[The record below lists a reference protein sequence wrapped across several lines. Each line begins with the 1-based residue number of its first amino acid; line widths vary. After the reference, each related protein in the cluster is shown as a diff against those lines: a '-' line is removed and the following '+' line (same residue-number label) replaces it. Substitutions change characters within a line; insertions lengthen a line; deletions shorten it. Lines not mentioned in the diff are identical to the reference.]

1 MFAEHRLEV
10 IRRRSE
16 YELRKNEERL
26 HILEAL
32 RIAIKNID
40 LVIQIIRK
48 SKSAEEA
55 RQNLMS
61 KLNLD
66 EIQATAILDL
76 QLRRLASL
84 ERQKIEDEYK
94 QVSENIKNLKA
105 LLKSP
110 QKMRQVEIEEL
121 KSLKAKYADPRR
133 TQIIRLGEGEKGSEL
148 LTQTDVMPL
157 ENFWIEASSDGL
169 LSRTDSDKPN
179 RLGGDN
185 APWNMLRA
193 NSHQTVFLVTT
204 EGKAAAIHSLAIPT
218 QKNGEQGVLAHKLSP
233 LSEDD
238 ILQGIFSVPMDR
250 EKLNEGYVLSVS
262 RQGMVKRSALQ
273 DLPGASANSFV
284 LAKIND
290 GDELFQVFLT
300 KGNQDLLLT
309 TANGMSIRFNESE
322 IRSMGLIAA
331 GVNGIKLKPG
341 DYVVGVNV
349 IGSKDNIAFITR
361 KGLAKRVSA
370 EDYPLQGRYGQGVI
384 SWKLAKDDQIVVQ
397 AAGKLSDRVICH
409 FRKSASK
416 VFTLSSAVERTR
428 MANGQSVFT
437 LKPGDELIGA
447 TELDDFSTYWE
458 KA

>member
-1 MFAEHRLEV
+1 
-10 IRRRSE
+10 
-16 YELRKNEERL
+16 
-26 HILEAL
+26 
-32 RIAIKNID
+32 
-40 LVIQIIRK
+40 
-48 SKSAEEA
+48 
-55 RQNLMS
+55 
-61 KLNLD
+61 
-66 EIQATAILDL
+66 
-76 QLRRLASL
+76 
-84 ERQKIEDEYK
+84 
-94 QVSENIKNLKA
+94 
-105 LLKSP
+105 
-110 QKMRQVEIEEL
+110 
-121 KSLKAKYADPRR
+121 
-133 TQIIRLGEGEKGSEL
+133 
-148 LTQTDVMPL
+148 
-157 ENFWIEASSDGL
+157 
-169 LSRTDSDKPN
+169 
-179 RLGGDN
+179 
-185 APWNMLRA
+185 
-193 NSHQTVFLVTT
+193 
-204 EGKAAAIHSLAIPT
+204 
-218 QKNGEQGVLAHKLSP
+218 
-233 LSEDD
+233 
-238 ILQGIFSVPMDR
+238 
-250 EKLNEGYVLSVS
+250 
-262 RQGMVKRSALQ
+262 
-273 DLPGASANSFV
+273 V

-322 IRSMGLIAA
+322 IRPMGLIAA